1 MASYFPP
8 TEDLPIFDNEVF
20 DASNSDAQTLTIA
33 KANLLYLRKTVADTA
48 TALETFNA
56 GILSSSLES
65 LTPTSDLNIAAT
77 QTTGDVNIA
86 NNASRGSTASVNI
99 SSGVNNSSAMA
110 IMNGTNNNGS
120 LAIRTGGGAGLTTI
134 HTGTTTGSVTIGSNN
149 NVTNLNSSTINFTR
163 NQSGVNPT
171 FIECVTTTSTIQLD
185 FHNNSANSID
195 YDSRIIAFGG
205 TASAGGGSLELV
217 ATNTNIS
224 LTTAGA
230 VNIMNNL
237 ASTGTVNIA
246 TGAGGS
252 ARVNIGNG
260 STTGIINIGN
270 TLNNVN
276 IFSNSLEL
284 GTSTKAL
291 TVNTPIRINYLP
303 SALTLSSQIGYVK
316 VGTVTIPNQNVPSGS
331 TNIGS
336 IELTAGT
343 WIVNFYVG
351 TNVTAAIT
359 VNDNLG
365 QRISIDDTSGTLT
378 TTYALVGSE
387 GVAITAAA
395 NIPTLGGV
403 AVIKTNSTATYYLNY
418 TISFAVGTLQTSAV
432 THLNGVRIG

>member
-1 MASYFPP
+1 
-8 TEDLPIFDNEVF
+8 
-20 DASNSDAQTLTIA
+20 LTIA

-56 GILSSSLES
+56 GILSSSIDS
-65 LTPTSDLNIAAT
+65 LTPTSDINIGST

-86 NNASRGSTASVNI
+86 NGAARGGSAIVNI
-99 SSGVNNSSAMA
+99 SSGINNSSSVN
-110 IMNGTNNNGS
+110 IMTGTNTNGTFS
-120 LAIRTGGGAGLTTI
+120 LRTGSGFGAINIG
-134 HTGTTTGSVTIGSNN
+134 TGANTGSMTIGSNN
-149 NVTNLNSSTINFTR
+149 NVTNLNSSTVNLTR
-163 NQSGVNPT
+163 NQSGTNPT
-171 FIECVTTTSTIQLD
+171 FIECVTTTTTNQLD
-185 FHNNSANSID
+185 FHCNNLTSID
-195 YDSRIIAFGG
+195 YDARIIVGG
-205 TASAGGGSLELV
+205 GGASAGGGTLEITAL
-217 ATNTNIS
+217 NTNIS

-230 VNIMNNL
+230 VNIMNNS

-252 ARVNIGNG
+252 AKVNIGSG
-260 STTGIINIGN
+260 STTGAIYIGN
-270 TLNNVN
+270 PTNAVN
-276 IFSNSLEL
+276 INSSALEL

-336 IELTAGT
+336 IQLTAGT

-351 TNVTAAIT
+351 TNVTAAVT

-387 GVAITAAA
+387 GVAITGAT

-403 AVIKTNSTATYYLNY
+403 AVIQTNTTKTYYLNY